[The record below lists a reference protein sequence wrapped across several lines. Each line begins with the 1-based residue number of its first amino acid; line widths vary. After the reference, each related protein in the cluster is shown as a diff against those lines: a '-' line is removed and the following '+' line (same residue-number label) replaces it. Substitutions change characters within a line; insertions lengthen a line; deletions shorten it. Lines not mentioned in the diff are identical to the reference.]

1 RPLVLCVADKAPP
14 EATFR
19 GTEYLSYDLSRT
31 GGEPIVSTQDT
42 VSLSFKTRSPNGL
55 LFYTGEGADYLNLAL
70 KDGGVILSMNLSN
83 GRVELSVRPN
93 RVRFDDNAW
102 HTVVVHRRV
111 QVIST
116 VTTFCHVTM
125 NVDGV
130 YTDRS
135 HTAGS
140 VTILASSR
148 VFVGGSDDTLA
159 LPGSKQDSNFVGC
172 LRKVEFSA
180 DSMRLSLIEMARTG
194 QKLISVVGHLDFQ
207 CQEVG
212 AGEPVTFTTP
222 ESFLMLPNWDAPRS
236 GSLSL
241 KLRTNEPNGLVLYS
255 HGANSSHPDLF
266 ALELV
271 DGHLFLHL
279 DLGSGPLRV
288 KAPRK
293 RLADGAWHELTV
305 SRAGR
310 EGRITIDGASA
321 EFSTPGKST
330 QLELGG
336 GLVLGGLG
344 PGLGAA
350 VAWRHPTVQAGVL
363 RQGFVGCLRDLVI
376 DGTAV
381 DLTKLASHQDSGAIR
396 PMCRGP
402 GPGAGLAQGEQGQG
416 QAQGHC
422 EAQPCMNG
430 GRCSEGWNRFLCD
443 CSATAFTGPT
453 CGKEATTL
461 TFNGSQHVW
470 VSAGGAAR
478 SQAEEVA
485 LRFRTKFPVG
495 LLMATSSDQTADRLE
510 LVLSGGRAR
519 ATLRLGDREKSLVS
533 GEGLND
539 DQWHTVRFSRRGE
552 NFRLQVDEETPSLG
566 STALARN
573 GILEWR
579 TLHIGGWLHPEEE
592 MQMTSTVAN
601 FAGSMQQLTF
611 NGLQYLELA
620 RAQAQVSSSRAS
632 GGSGSAA
639 GAAGAPG
646 PHITV
651 TATIGKRDSQLVHHP
666 VHFKSKH
673 TFVGLPTLKAYS
685 VTNIYFQ
692 FKTRQANGI
701 LLYNGGRDHD
711 FLAVELISGH
721 VHFIFDLGDG
731 PVRLH
736 DNAHQALNDNRWHS
750 VTISRPGPHEHSLLV
765 DEAFS
770 SVTSKGKNENLDLD
784 GLLYVGG
791 LPEELFSRLPRQV
804 TAHQGFEGCLASLD
818 LNGESPNLVAD
829 AAIPSQQVSEGCA
842 GQSTRCSQS
851 VCANRG
857 VCVQQWNSYACDC
870 DLTSYTGPSCSEE
883 SLSYEFG
890 PGRGLITYAFPEE
903 RRPEMKSDVIALG
916 FITTKDDAILL
927 RVDSATSQDYMELE
941 IVEGNMFMVYNMGT
955 SDHPIGDISVRVNDN
970 QYHVVRFTRSGANST
985 IQIDDYNVQTQ
996 HPPGHQLSV
1005 FNSQSKIQVG
1015 GRWSASK
1022 KKVERAFSGV
1032 ISGLVFNGIR
1042 VLDLAA
1048 SKDRRTLVRGEVQPL
1063 KSLAGRKHEP
1073 PQRMQQTSPSAATAP
1088 GAGQQGSDDLVFS
1101 GAGSGCSAD
1110 DEDECTPVIDPG
1122 GSDDLITPVFVPPT
1136 RSPAGAARP
1145 GAGSKATHVSGAGGA
1160 GGASGKPAC
1169 DDEDCFVGSGS
1180 GENTVTEP
1188 ESNVSSTAAKGSS
1201 TPSSAIVTSESEP
1214 STTGAGGATSEVPYL
1229 GTFTPGSA
1237 GPGLDAGQVST
1248 TTVGGTTGQGPGPGQ
1263 AAPGSSAPDFGPSS
1277 VDPLPPTSTV
1287 SETTSTSSSTPSS
1300 TSTQGTTRS
1309 TTTSTTTTTTTTEYP
1324 RLPPTIIPRRP
1335 GHGRDRDNN
1344 RITSE
1349 ASENA
1354 ALIIGVIAGS
1364 LIAIILIVLII
1375 LKVKSRGDGAYKVD
1389 ESLGYAG
1396 PGHSPHAALLAGQ
1409 QASPP
1414 PAPHGLHP
1422 HNGSAGALQRQQH
1435 GLQPG
1440 LQAGLQPGP
1449 VSQPRK
1455 KQGVKEW
1462 YV

>member
-1 RPLVLCVADKAPP
+1 
-14 EATFR
+14 
-19 GTEYLSYDLSRT
+19 
-31 GGEPIVSTQDT
+31 
-42 VSLSFKTRSPNGL
+42 
-55 LFYTGEGADYLNLAL
+55 
-70 KDGGVILSMNLSN
+70 M
-83 GRVELSVRPN
+83 
-93 RVRFDDNAW
+93 
-102 HTVVVHRRV
+102 
-111 QVIST
+111 
-116 VTTFCHVTM
+116 
-125 NVDGV
+125 
-130 YTDRS
+130 
-135 HTAGS
+135 
-140 VTILASSR
+140 
-148 VFVGGSDDTLA
+148 
-159 LPGSKQDSNFVGC
+159 
-172 LRKVEFSA
+172 
-180 DSMRLSLIEMARTG
+180 
-194 QKLISVVGHLDFQ
+194 
-207 CQEVG
+207 
-212 AGEPVTFTTP
+212 
-222 ESFLMLPNWDAPRS
+222 
-236 GSLSL
+236 
-241 KLRTNEPNGLVLYS
+241 
-255 HGANSSHPDLF
+255 
-266 ALELV
+266 
-271 DGHLFLHL
+271 
-279 DLGSGPLRV
+279 
-288 KAPRK
+288 
-293 RLADGAWHELTV
+293 
-305 SRAGR
+305 
-310 EGRITIDGASA
+310 
-321 EFSTPGKST
+321 
-330 QLELGG
+330 
-336 GLVLGGLG
+336 
-344 PGLGAA
+344 
-350 VAWRHPTVQAGVL
+350 
-363 RQGFVGCLRDLVI
+363 
-376 DGTAV
+376 
-381 DLTKLASHQDSGAIR
+381 
-396 PMCRGP
+396 
-402 GPGAGLAQGEQGQG
+402 
-416 QAQGHC
+416 
-422 EAQPCMNG
+422 
-430 GRCSEGWNRFLCD
+430 
-443 CSATAFTGPT
+443 
-453 CGKEATTL
+453 
-461 TFNGSQHVW
+461 
-470 VSAGGAAR
+470 
-478 SQAEEVA
+478 
-485 LRFRTKFPVG
+485 
-495 LLMATSSDQTADRLE
+495 
-510 LVLSGGRAR
+510 VLSGGRVR
-519 ATLRLGDREKSLVS
+519 ATVRLGDREKALVS

-566 STALARN
+566 STAFVRN

-601 FAGSMQQLTF
+601 FAGSMQQFTF
-611 NGLQYLELA
+611 NGMQYLELA
-620 RAQAQVSSSRAS
+620 RAQVSSARGGGPGSPTAGTPTAAS
-632 GGSGSAA
+632 GAA
-639 GAAGAPG
+639 
-646 PHITV
+646 HITV

-692 FKTRQANGI
+692 FKTRQASGI

-736 DNAHQALNDNRWHS
+736 DNAHSALNDNRWHS
-750 VTISRPGPHEHSLLV
+750 VTISRPGPHEHTLLV
-765 DEAFS
+765 DDGFS

-791 LPEELFSRLPRQV
+791 LPEEMFSRLPRQV

-829 AAIPSQQVSEGCA
+829 AAIPSQQVSEGCT
-842 GQSTRCSQS
+842 GQSTRCSQN

-916 FITTKDDAILL
+916 FITTKEDAILL

-1015 GRWSASK
+1015 GRWSANK

-1042 VLDLAA
+1042 VLDLAS
-1048 SKDRRTLVRGEVQPL
+1048 SKDRRTLVRGEVLVRVCPCQTRLASGVMTRSSRLLPPQPL

-1073 PQRMQQTSPSAATAP
+1073 PQRMQQTSPSASTA
-1088 GAGQQGSDDLVFS
+1088 QGSDDLVFS
-1101 GAGSGCSAD
+1101 GAGSGCNAD

-1136 RSPAGAARP
+1136 RSPAGAGRP
-1145 GAGSKATHVSGAGGA
+1145 GAAGGKASHPAGGA
-1160 GGASGKPAC
+1160 AGKPAC

-1188 ESNVSSTAAKGSS
+1188 DSNVSSTAGKGSS
-1201 TPSSAIVTSESEP
+1201 TPSSAIVTSEADP
-1214 STTGAGGATSEVPYL
+1214 GTTYAGAGTSEVPFV

-1237 GPGLDAGQVST
+1237 GPGLGPGQVFT
-1248 TTVGGTTGQGPGPGQ
+1248 TTVGGTTGQ
-1263 AAPGSSAPDFGPSS
+1263 AAPGSSAQDFGVSS
-1277 VDPLPPTSTV
+1277 VDTLPPTSTI
-1287 SETTSTSSSTPSS
+1287 SETTSTSGSTPSS

-1309 TTTSTTTTTTTTEYP
+1309 TTTSTTTTTTTTTEYP
-1324 RLPPTIIPRRP
+1324 RLPPTIIPRPPPTPRKP

-1422 HNGSAGALQRQQH
+1422 HNGSARQQVP
-1435 GLQPG
+1435 GPG
-1440 LQAGLQPGP
+1440 LQAGLQAGP